1 MNIEQMVAE
10 LRRERDRITQAI
22 AAIEA
27 LAGSGAPL
35 PGPSRTGAAVPRG
48 GARIS
53 AAGRRRIAEAA
64 RRRWANIKAAKAGK
78 PAKAAP
84 AAPGRRM
91 GAAARKRLSELAKAR
106 WAKRKK
112 EGKTR
117 L

>member
-22 AAIEA
+22 AAMEA
-27 LAGSGAPL
+27 LTGGGAPIVS
-35 PGPSRTGAAVPRG
+35 PSRAGAKAPKG

-53 AAGRRRIAEAA
+53 AAGRKRIAEAA
-64 RRRWANIKAAKAGK
+64 RRRWAKIKAAKAG
-78 PAKAAP
+78 KAAP

-91 GAAARKRLSELAKAR
+91 SPAARKRLSELAKAR